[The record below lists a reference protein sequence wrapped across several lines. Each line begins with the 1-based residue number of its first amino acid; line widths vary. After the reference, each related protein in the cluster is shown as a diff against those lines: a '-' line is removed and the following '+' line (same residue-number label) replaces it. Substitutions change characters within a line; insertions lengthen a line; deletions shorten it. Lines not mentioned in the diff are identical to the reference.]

1 MIALVV
7 NEMTKI
13 VVKVESWEKCV
24 DGVNK
29 LLDLLEE
36 HADVITTGNLILDE
50 NEVLDHEPYKARV
63 KYTSKCTK
71 NKFWS
76 LMSPPVLNT

>member
-76 LMSPPVLNT
+76 LMFPFLQV